1 MDRVCFQEG
10 DSTEG
15 RAWTSGWKHALWLVE
30 VEIGSPVSN
39 KDWVGQ
45 KIHSAI
51 SIPSSRKIRMTV
63 LANPVV
69 SLLVTCHLTLLWVME
84 VWGHGGK
91 NRKKMEDDAGLSKN
105 IGWALNTKHPQ
116 QESWSTPWGVLEQEK
131 APSFAA
137 PGRGMTSSKVT
148 TDFWSRIWAVKSMKL
163 LSWVP
168 SMIKLSLVLLRLIG
182 KVLLPAYYV
191 EFVLT
196 SQQNPWNR

>member
-1 MDRVCFQEG
+1 MSSEG
-10 DSTEG
+10 QRCTQATVQHLSEG
-15 RAWTSGWKHALWLVE
+15 TYLSSL
-30 VEIGSPVSN
+30 PV
-39 KDWVGQ
+39 VTR
-45 KIHSAI
+45 
-51 SIPSSRKIRMTV
+51 SIPCKADSEVVGFWVQNSYQGVYLEST
-63 LANPVV
+63 PVG
-69 SLLVTCHLTLLWVME
+69 LE
-84 VWGHGGK
+84 RGHDGK

-116 QESWSTPWGVLEQEK
+116 QESWSTPWGVLEQEQ

-196 SQQNPWNR
+196 SQRNPWNR